1 MDQSGIATCAR
12 VTLTEL
18 KVPNLLC
25 NAAASRL
32 LLASSPPVSEHQQ
45 SAMLSP
51 EQANQQADVL
61 IASLNTTTGKVVATE
76 AGVQILSDAVT
87 AAFGANASAIVR
99 KFE

>member
-1 MDQSGIATCAR
+1 
-12 VTLTEL
+12 
-18 KVPNLLC
+18 
-25 NAAASRL
+25 
-32 LLASSPPVSEHQQ
+32 
-45 SAMLSP
+45 MLSP